1 MPDDNK
7 VVILSVDEYLRLTD
21 NNNKQ
26 LQVGQA
32 RLNQIKSRAEYWLQY
47 AIKEGS
53 HPLPTQDDI
62 AFEIMKNDIPW
73 LIEHIEIL
81 ESEMNAIDNKYREFK
96 AALQRVLS
104 T

>member
-32 RLNQIKSRAEYWLQY
+32 RLNHIRGRAEYWLRSFY
-47 AIKEGS
+47 DGD
-53 HPLPTQDDI
+53 HPIPTRDDM
-62 AFEIMKNDIPW
+62 ALEVMKNDIPW

-96 AALQRVLS
+96 DALQRVLS